1 MKITAILLFFISSTC
16 IIYSQSLSREQIAE
30 ITEAIPKLIVDNY
43 VFPKRGEEISRK
55 FQKNLTPNK
64 YVKFTNPN
72 ELVQA
77 LTHDIRDLGNDGHLY
92 VSIKKKTT
100 DTEEELD
107 WEEIEKRDEIY
118 KNFGFTNIQVLPN
131 NIGYIKIV
139 EFMHPKRSMATA
151 VAAMKIVEQTKG
163 LIIDLRN
170 NGGGYP
176 GIMEYVLNH
185 YFEGPPEHLH
195 TTHFADGSST
205 DKSYTSDL
213 VYGKLRVGTPLYILI
228 NSRTGSAAEY
238 FAYTLQAFNKAV
250 IVGEKSAGAAHM
262 NDFFDLP
269 YDFKISISVAAPI
282 SAKTNN
288 NWELIGVVPN
298 FETTS
303 EKALEKTLDLMKEE
317 MNEKSNRSE

>member
-1 MKITAILLFFISSTC
+1 MKIVIVFLLFISSTYTV
-16 IIYSQSLSREQIAE
+16 YSQNLSKKQIVE
-30 ITEAIPKLIVDNY
+30 ITEAIPKLISEHY
-43 VFPKRGEEISRK
+43 VFPEKGKEISRK

-77 LTHDIRDLGNDGHLY
+77 LTQDIRDLGNDSHLY
-92 VSIKKKTT
+92 VSVKKKST

-107 WEEIEKRDEIY
+107 WEEIEKRDEIK
-118 KNFGFTNIQVLPN
+118 KNFGFTTIQVLPN

-151 VAAMKIVEQTKG
+151 VAAMKIVEQTKA
-163 LIIDLRN
+163 LIIDLRD

-185 YFEGPPEHLH
+185 YFDGPPEHLH
-195 TTHFADGSST
+195 TTYFANGEST

-213 VYGKLRVGTPLYILI
+213 VYGKLRVGTPLYILV
-228 NSRTGSAAEY
+228 NAKTGSAAEY
-238 FAYTLQAFNKAV
+238 FAYTLQAFNKAMV
-250 IVGEKSAGAAHM
+250 VGENSAGAAHM

-269 YDFKISISVAAPI
+269 HDFRISISVAAPI
-282 SAKTNN
+282 NAKTKS
-288 NWELIGVVPN
+288 NWELTGVLPD
-298 FETTS
+298 FKTTS
-303 EKALEKTLDLMKEE
+303 EMALQKTLDVLKDKANAKE
-317 MNEKSNRSE
+317 